1 MGASTFLNL
10 FQNLN
15 SVVHSVVS
23 DMSVD
28 NEMPVM
34 NSSISRV
41 CRLSLSKMLIG
52 LGLRVWIY
60 KVSVHA
66 CICERLRLYAVL
78 QNKEVHKNTDNN

>member
-10 FQNLN
+10 FQNLT
-15 SVVHSVVS
+15 SVVHSVVG
-23 DMSVD
+23 DMSIY

-34 NSSISRV
+34 ISSISRV
-41 CRLSLSKMLIG
+41 CQLSLSKMLIG
-52 LGLRVWIY
+52 LGLRAWIY

-66 CICERLRLYAVL
+66 CICEHLRLYAVL

>member
-52 LGLRVWIY
+52 LGLRARIY
-60 KVSVHA
+60 KVSMYE
-66 CICERLRLYAVL
+66 CICERLRLYAIL
-78 QNKEVHKNTDNN
+78 QNKEVHKKYR